1 MKITK
6 IECLPLIY
14 KYEEPIYDALFIA
27 RQRQALLI
35 KVHTDSGITGIGEAG
50 CFGGPL
56 ISTVTLVKEEIA
68 PRIIGMDPLNY
79 EQIWQKTYWNSW
91 QHGRGGVVI
100 NALSGV
106 DMALWDIMGK
116 AANMPLYK
124 LLGGYTNRAMAYAS
138 SGFYKSGKEA
148 QHIAEDMVDY
158 VNAGYRA
165 VKMKVARNAFPPT
178 PLKVMPDP
186 DYYYSVEEDINRVE
200 IAKKAVGSEIKMI
213 VDANA
218 AWDTKTALA
227 AGRQFDKFGIYAF
240 EEPVAPDNEQGSAH
254 LAESLDLKIAGYES
268 AQLAYNFNRLIQNKC
283 IDIVQPDL
291 SWAGGITECRKIAS
305 IAFANHKEVAP
316 HCFSSAIV
324 LQASLHFLCGI
335 SNGGMLEMD
344 QNPNGLRTE
353 IVKEP
358 LTIDKDGFVTV
369 PEKPGLGIELNE
381 LAIEKYLV
389 KI

>member
-6 IECLPLIY
+6 IECLPLLY
-14 KYEEPIYDALFIA
+14 KYDDPIYDALFIA
-27 RQRQALLI
+27 RQRQALII
-35 KVHTDSGITGIGEAG
+35 KVYTDSGIVGIGEAG

-56 ISTVTLVKEEIA
+56 ISTVTLVNEEIA
-68 PRIIGMDPLNY
+68 PRIIGMDPFEY
-79 EQIWQKTYWNSW
+79 EKIWQKTYWNSW
-91 QHGRGGVVI
+91 QHGRGGIVI
-100 NALSGV
+100 NALSGI
-106 DMALWDIMGK
+106 DIALWDIMGK

-124 LLGGYTNRAMAYAS
+124 LMGGFTNRVMAYAS
-138 SGFYKSGKEA
+138 SGFYKKGKEA
-148 QHIAEDMVDY
+148 EQIAGEMVKY
-158 VNAGYRA
+158 TEAGYKA

-178 PLKVMPDP
+178 PLQVMPDP
-186 DYYYSVEEDINRVE
+186 EYNYTLDEDLRRVE
-200 IAKKAVGSEIKMI
+200 AAQKAVGSKIKMI

-218 AWDTKTALA
+218 AWDTKTALI
-227 AGRQFDKFGIYAF
+227 AGREFDKLGIYAF

-254 LAESLDLKIAGYES
+254 LAKNLDLKIAGYES

-305 IAFANHKEVAP
+305 IAYANHKEVAP
-316 HCFSSAIV
+316 HCFSSAVV
-324 LQASLHFLCGI
+324 LQASLHFLC
-335 SNGGMLEMD
+335 SLPNGGMLEMD

-358 LTIDKDGFVTV
+358 LTIDNDGFVTV

-381 LAIEKYLV
+381 VAIEKYLV